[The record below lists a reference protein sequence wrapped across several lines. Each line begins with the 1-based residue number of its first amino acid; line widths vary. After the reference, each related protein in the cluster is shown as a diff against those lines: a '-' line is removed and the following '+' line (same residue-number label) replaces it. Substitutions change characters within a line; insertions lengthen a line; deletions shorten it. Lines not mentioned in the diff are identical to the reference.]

1 LSQNQRVAIIG
12 MGPMGRRHLQALSLV
27 EDTEL
32 VAVADTSLQ
41 ALAADGLQS
50 VLSYTDAHT
59 MLADV
64 QPEIVI
70 VATNGP
76 SHHEL
81 VLSAIA
87 AGARGILCEKPIAC
101 SAAEAEEMVLAGR
114 EHQCALAV
122 NYCRR
127 HVPAYRWLRERLK
140 SGEWGQ
146 LRSMRGSWPG
156 IGLGCTATHMT
167 DLWRFLSGEE
177 MDTVF
182 GWIDPVRGPNPRG
195 ADFCDPGGMIVAT
208 CASGTRYV
216 HEQTEDGAGPGMFVI
231 DTTGME
237 VRVDERAG
245 SVSVLARDWSVKP
258 GPGRSA
264 KYDVVRPPADAP
276 LAVDI
281 VRFSA
286 ETLRELVAGRTLT
299 CDAEDG
305 LRSLEVIVAAH
316 LSHDRGHAP
325 VTLPLSDFGSKAK
338 WLPIT

>member
-1 LSQNQRVAIIG
+1 MAIIG
-12 MGPMGRRHLQALSLV
+12 MGPMGQLGHLQALSLV

-41 ALAADGLQS
+41 ALAADGLQN

-81 VLSAIA
+81 LSAIA

-101 SAAEAEEMVLAGR
+101 SAAEAEEMVLSGR
-114 EHQCALAV
+114 EHRCALAV

-127 HVPAYRWLRERLK
+127 HVPAYRWLKERLK

-177 MDTVF
+177 LDTVF

-195 ADFCDPGGMIVAT
+195 AQFCDPGGMIVAT
-208 CASGTRYV
+208 SASGTRYV
-216 HEQTEDGAGPGMFVI
+216 HEQTEDGAGPGTLVI
-231 DTTGME
+231 DTTGAE
-237 VRVDERAG
+237 VRVDERVG
-245 SVSVLARDWSVKP
+245 SMSVLARDLSLKP

-264 KYDVVRPPADAP
+264 KYDVVRAPADTP

-299 CDAEDG
+299 CDAEHG
-305 LRSLEVIVAAH
+305 LRSLEVVVAAY